1 MPTTTP
7 QYGPLKS
14 YLARHAACLVRAI
27 DFTASFRCRVFK
39 IACSDSPLIP
49 TIHPLQPFFLLLPRH
64 YCHRS
69 RRIFVSSSVILLF
82 NLFHSY
88 SFFTANELPI
98 KTSFRSFSSPA
109 SSLPHA
115 SPTLCLVVLPRRYA
129 FFRRLFVASFLISR
143 HPFCKY
149 TRTWLPYM
157 QASSLQPTLNGTPLP

>member
-49 TIHPLQPFFLLLPRH
+49 TIHPLSSPSAPRRH
-64 YCHRS
+64 
-69 RRIFVSSSVILLF
+69 IFVSSSVILLF

-98 KTSFRSFSSPA
+98 KTSFRSFSFAPPPPHFLNTLSLHPA
-109 SSLPHA
+109 GKMR
-115 SPTLCLVVLPRRYA
+115 V
-129 FFRRLFVASFLISR
+129 FLK
-143 HPFCKY
+143 PFCSIISY
-149 TRTWLPYM
+149 
-157 QASSLQPTLNGTPLP
+157 QPSPVL